1 MEERTNQ
8 NDAQKRLDAYL
19 EAIKMLMDTESDP
32 RLEDR
37 KTRML
42 ERLNARIDAEE
53 FRHHRAGRIL
63 RIVALAASFVLVV
76 ALGWW
81 GAESLNRQPQL
92 QSWENTALDVSQI
105 TLPDGTSVCLK
116 SGASLT
122 FEESDGCRIAAGIL
136 FILASFTDYLDG
148 HIARKHNL
156 ITDFGKFIDPVADKL
171 LVLTSLIMM
180 LHLGLMEAWII
191 IVILCRDLAVDGLR
205 LVAVTQGKV
214 IAASK
219 FGKLK
224 TVSQMV
230 LITVSLLLNLSCF
243 SAWYMIVLSVLA
255 VLLTLLSAVDYF
267 VRNRSVFQTM

>member
-136 FILASFTDYLDG
+136 FILASFTDYLAG

-191 IVILCRDLAVDGLR
+191 IVILCRELAVDGLR